1 MDPVSSHLLPST
13 FPCNLCNH
21 LHQADRPTQ
30 VPVNLLLVDAE
41 CWWPGQLSLLSSTC
55 PCNLFSHLHKLSFNF
70 YAWFLLYLLFIKST
84 RQVSSLEKYWRQ
96 AAGCQEH
103 FSYHCNRFWKLN
115 IRLQSMQMSERI
127 QGQGGMVSWQAVDCL
142 KAERERKGA
151 GGRPSGNCH
160 LTSIGP
166 TWPNLQIISSQLCMQ
181 ENSTWNCN
189 HMASQQTTAEASCY
203 QIFVFIYCFPR
214 RNLLIWIPPPPHF
227 LSRWIGPFQK
237 KLFIDALESLE
248 FILSHTDWLIL
259 FQLAHLWIS

>member
-1 MDPVSSHLLPST
+1 MDPVSSHLPPST
-13 FPCNLCNH
+13 FPCNLCNP

-55 PCNLFSHLHKLSFNF
+55 PCNLFSHLHQLSFNF

-103 FSYHCNRFWKLN
+103 FSYHCNRFWKIN

-127 QGQGGMVSWQAVDCL
+127 QGQGEMVSWQAVDCL

-166 TWPNLQIISSQLCMQ
+166 TWPNLQIISSQLCNVHAGEFYLKLQ
-181 ENSTWNCN
+181 PYGKSTDNCR
-189 HMASQQTTAEASCY
+189 S
-203 QIFVFIYCFPR
+203 I
-214 RNLLIWIPPPPHF
+214 
-227 LSRWIGPFQK
+227 
-237 KLFIDALESLE
+237 
-248 FILSHTDWLIL
+248 ILSNICIHLLLSKKKFVDINSPLI
-259 FQLAHLWIS
+259 FSLADLDLS